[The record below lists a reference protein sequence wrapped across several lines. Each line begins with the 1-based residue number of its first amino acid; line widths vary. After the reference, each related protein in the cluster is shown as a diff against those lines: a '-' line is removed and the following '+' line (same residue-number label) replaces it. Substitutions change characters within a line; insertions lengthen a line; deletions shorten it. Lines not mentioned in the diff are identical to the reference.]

1 MLSNNEEVYDFE
13 MPKLRDL
20 FTTRG
25 EKGKLQPLRVHGQ
38 LDAGIFEF
46 EV

>member
-13 MPKLRDL
+13 MSKLHNL

-25 EKGKLQPLRVHGQ
+25 EKRKLQHIRVRGR

-46 EV
+46 EI